1 MEENKVVEEIY
12 QAIENHGLMP
22 TIKRLFGAGARI
34 QLLFSEKSCDT
45 AIEEL
50 DLSVRSYNCLKRAEL
65 NTVRQVID
73 AMHKDSLWLIRNLGK
88 NSRAEIRVR
97 ICEFGYYSLSER
109 GKKDFVKTLLDLN
122 QDRYTV
128 TR

>member
-12 QAIENHGLMP
+12 QAIENYGLMP
-22 TIKRLFGAGARI
+22 TIKRLFGVGARI

-50 DLSVRSYNCLKRAEL
+50 DLSVRSYNCLKRAGL
-65 NTVRQVID
+65 NMVRQVID